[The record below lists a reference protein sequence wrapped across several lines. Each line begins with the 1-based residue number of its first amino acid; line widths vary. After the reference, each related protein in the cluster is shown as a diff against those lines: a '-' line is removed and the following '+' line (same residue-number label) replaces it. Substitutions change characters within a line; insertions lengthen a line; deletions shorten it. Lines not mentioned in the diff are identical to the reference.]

1 MKKDFEKKIIHNVK
15 VKQIIETDDNTLIIY
30 VI

>member
-1 MKKDFEKKIIHNVK
+1 MKKDFEKKIIYNVK